1 MTQKTI
7 SLTEKAYKLLKKEKG
22 KDESFSQ
29 LIERLILKKE
39 NPWLKM
45 QNQFD
50 PELWEGLTEKL
61 AKKREENLTGFRL
74 IND

>member
-39 NPWLKM
+39 NSWLKM

-50 PELWEGLTEKL
+50 PELWEGLSEKL